1 MWYNRMK
8 SHLISFF
15 DQMAKEFES
24 NFLASAK
31 LKLSTIVLLRQSQKD
46 EEPLSYFVSRF
57 VIEIMVLLVPD
68 RVTPDN
74 RPKDAPTCQPIHVC
88 RSTSVGMRKDHKRL
102 HVEKS

>member
-1 MWYNRMK
+1 MWYSRMK

-31 LKLSTIVLLRQSQKD
+31 LKLSTIALLRQSQKD

-57 VIEIMVLLVPD
+57 VIEIMVFLVPN
-68 RVTPDN
+68 RVTPND
-74 RPKDAPTCQPIHVC
+74 RPGDAPTCQPIHVR
-88 RSTSVGMRKDHKRL
+88 RSTSVGKCKDHKRL